1 MRFNFLRRARK
12 TLVTSGKWRVARHA
26 GGCGDAH
33 AAIMRR
39 GGVDQQG
46 STSRRLAERERVCR
60 AQERAGQDSSDGAT
74 CLQQRVQQQEQV
86 QHEQLPVASLA
97 QSIGVSDD
105 LYCYESY
112 GCGQSFDNKDEEL
125 NGYGGERSM
134 KRQRVGPQHEQ
145 RAETTCRPVSSEAQ
159 EAQLRVEQRTNQVI
173 EQARVEYESA
183 VGKRRPLTPC

>member
-1 MRFNFLRRARK
+1 
-12 TLVTSGKWRVARHA
+12 
-26 GGCGDAH
+26 
-33 AAIMRR
+33 MRR

-74 CLQQRVQQQEQV
+74 CLQQRVEQQEQV

-145 RAETTCRPVSSEAQ
+145 RAETAETTCRPVSSEAQ
-159 EAQLRVEQRTNQVI
+159 EAQLRVEQRTNQVSDRAGASRVRVGRW
-173 EQARVEYESA
+173 EASPSDSVLMGRNGPMMAMRRLKVRKATRVCASTAR
-183 VGKRRPLTPC
+183 